1 MFSALMLDNEAD
13 IENKLKKI
21 KKKQWTLT
29 FLMLDVL
36 KHD

>member
-1 MFSALMLDNEAD
+1 MLDNEAD
-13 IENKLKKI
+13 IENKLK